1 MMVMLLTSCKFAWG
15 IEYQKTLHDAGEG
28 WIRNLGE
35 NNPFLKK
42 HLAELKLVC
51 ADIANLPQHACEL
64 IYQADAIFIWSVR
77 NQVQNVNA
85 YRRIL
90 RFDGDAWQKRD
101 PYSFEYAAVPIVGKE
116 HEAKSA

>member
-1 MMVMLLTSCKFAWG
+1 MMAMLLTSCKFAWG

-64 IYQADAIFIWSVR
+64 IYQADAIFS
-77 NQVQNVNA
+77 NNLLFGA
-85 YRRIL
+85 CETKY
-90 RFDGDAWQKRD
+90 KT
-101 PYSFEYAAVPIVGKE
+101 
-116 HEAKSA
+116 